1 MLPILPQHKQHVF
14 GPYLTEMPVDPR
26 YCDRL
31 LKLGK
36 KLKTSYRDRLAGQIE
51 HEYVYPV
58 DKKTWIFNGFQ
69 IYINT
74 WIDGYRRFTNN
85 PKFNPKYRINQMW
98 INQMKAKEY
107 NPVHI
112 HTLCDLSF
120 VLFLEVPQKMLN
132 EAKTKITTSSN
143 PGEVCFFYGEEKWS
157 AITERRFTPSVN
169 TLLIF
174 PADLRHDV
182 VHFNSK
188 VIRTSVSGN
197 IKFG

>member
-1 MLPILPQHKQHVF
+1 MLPILPQHKHHIF
-14 GPYLTEMPVDPR
+14 GPYLAEMPVDPR

-36 KLKTSYRDRLAGQIE
+36 KLKTSYRDSLVGQIE

-58 DKKTWIFNGFQ
+58 DKETWIFNGFQ

-74 WIDGYRRFTNN
+74 WIDGYRRFSNK
-85 PKFNPKYRINQMW
+85 PKFNPKYQIMRMW

-112 HTLCDLSF
+112 HTRCDLSF

-132 EAKTKITTSSN
+132 EAKTKITTAPN
-143 PGEVCFFYGEEKWS
+143 PGELCFFYGEEGRGVV
-157 AITERRFTPSVN
+157 TERHVTPSVN
-169 TLLIF
+169 TLMIF
-174 PADLRHDV
+174 PSDLRHHV

-197 IKFG
+197 IKFA